1 MGRTFTGAPQS
12 FVSHGSLYLICSNM
26 GVQSYPMT
34 VVLDTTIRRDA
45 LRGRGA
51 LSNAVGRYERQTRTL
66 LDDGWDRST
75 GQPSVAKAPGRAT
88 AKNVVPAAFMDD
100 GRDDG
105 WRADDN
111 APPPIRTEVVL
122 DATRSIIARNKSPD
136 ISFDQSI
143 NPYRGCEHGC
153 IYCFARPTHAYLGL
167 SPGVDFESRL
177 FAKPDAA
184 RLLAKELSAPGY
196 VPRVIAMGTNT
207 DPYQPLEK
215 QMRITRSILEVLRD
229 FRHPV
234 AIVTKS
240 PLILRDLDILSEMAA
255 MGLAKAALSITT
267 LDRKLARAM
276 EPRAGTPSR
285 RLQAIQGLADAGVP
299 AGVMFAPAIPALNDH
314 EMEAVLSAAAGH
326 GARSAGYV
334 LLRLPLEIKD
344 LFREWLET
352 NAPGRARHVMTLV
365 RQMRGGKDYD
375 AAWNTRMKGT
385 GPYAEM
391 MARRFHMAVRKQGL
405 NRPAP
410 PLAIH
415 SFRRPA
421 RIGDQLALF

>member
-1 MGRTFTGAPQS
+1 
-12 FVSHGSLYLICSNM
+12 
-26 GVQSYPMT
+26 MT
-34 VVLDTTIRRDA
+34 VVLDTTIRHDA

-51 LSNAVGRYERQTRTL
+51 LSNAVGRYEKQTRTL
-66 LDDGWDRST
+66 LDDGWD
-75 GQPSVAKAPGRAT
+75 
-88 AKNVVPAAFMDD
+88 
-100 GRDDG
+100 DG
-105 WRADDN
+105 WRVDDD
-111 APPPIRTEVVL
+111 APPPIRTEVIR
-122 DATRSIIARNKSPD
+122 DASRSIIARNASPD

-153 IYCFARPTHAYLGL
+153 IYCFARPSHAYLGM

-240 PLILRDLDILSEMAA
+240 PLILRDLDILSDMAA

-276 EPRAGTPSR
+276 EPRAGTPAR
-285 RLQAIQGLADAGVP
+285 RLQAIQGLADAGIP
-299 AGVMFAPAIPALNDH
+299 AAVMFAPAIPALNDH

-385 GPYAEM
+385 GPYAEI
-391 MARRFHMAVRKQGL
+391 MARRFHMAVRKLGL
-405 NRPAP
+405 NRPSAP
-410 PLAIH
+410 LSVH